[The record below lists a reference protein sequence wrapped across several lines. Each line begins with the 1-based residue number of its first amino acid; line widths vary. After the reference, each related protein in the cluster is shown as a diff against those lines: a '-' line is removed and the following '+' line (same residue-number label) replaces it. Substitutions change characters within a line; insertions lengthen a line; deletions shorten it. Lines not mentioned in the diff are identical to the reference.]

1 METIQTFVLG
11 AISALGILCLGY
23 AFIQA
28 FKINKTVSAIKADLD
43 CLNRELGETHRSID
57 ERFKEHNDHLHQ
69 RIDAVLND
77 LERTIKELYQ
87 RIDELNSYVDSRF
100 DKQATKSADII
111 STGYSNLYEKT
122 EKLEELFKL
131 QMDQFAKVTLNHSE
145 RLVDLE
151 THKKRE
157 EDQIDQIN
165 S

>member
-23 AFIQA
+23 AFVQA
-28 FKINKTVSAIKADLD
+28 LKINKTLKTIKADID
-43 CLNRELGETHRSID
+43 CLNREFGETHRSID
-57 ERFKEHNDHLHQ
+57 ERFKETHDQMH
-69 RIDAVLND
+69 RRMDDILND
-77 LERTIKELYQ
+77 LEKTIKELHL
-87 RIDELNSYVDSRF
+87 RIDELNKYVDSRF

-122 EKLEELFKL
+122 EKLEELFKI

-145 RLVDLE
+145 RLADLE
-151 THKKRE
+151 TYKKAE
-157 EDQIDQIN
+157 EDRIDQIN